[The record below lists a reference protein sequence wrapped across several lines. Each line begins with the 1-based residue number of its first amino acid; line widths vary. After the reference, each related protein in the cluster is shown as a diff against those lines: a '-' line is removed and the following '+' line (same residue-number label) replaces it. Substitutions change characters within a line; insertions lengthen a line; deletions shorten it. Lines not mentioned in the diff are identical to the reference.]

1 MRALKSKHS
10 QTLYGLNPDF
20 PPFLAQICD
29 AEYNLETKAMVYC
42 DFNFVAYPMD
52 LQTCSLRFESK
63 SSGLDLELF
72 DPLDTFHKGK
82 E

>member
-29 AEYNLETKAMVYC
+29 AEYNST
-42 DFNFVAYPMD
+42 NTIQNIHD
-52 LQTCSLRFESK
+52 LNVHDTRCQIPK
-63 SSGLDLELF
+63 LDLSIPDETETLN
-72 DPLDTFHKGK
+72 HMK
-82 E
+82 